1 MSQVQLGLFDT
12 PPNRKEVR
20 LAVTI
25 VAVLV
30 AAFFC
35 ILPVRDAQLGEVTA
49 FIPVVDGIMLL
60 GELITATLLFAQAA
74 VFRSRAL
81 IALGTGYVF
90 AALLLI
96 PHALTF
102 PGAFAPAGLLGAGVN
117 TTAWVAVARRLGF
130 PIAVL
135 TYVSLKSSE
144 SRTGPERSV
153 AGMFSPAI
161 AAAVVAAV
169 AISVLAT
176 AGHDLLPG
184 YFVNRSALNYRAAL
198 LYQSATAF
206 SFIIAGVVLFLKR
219 TSVLDLWLLVAVASW
234 IIETLLVI
242 VLTARFTAGFYALYG
257 LILFSHLFVMM
268 ALLAESNRLY
278 ARLALFTAL
287 RNEERDARLMS
298 IEAVAAA
305 ISHEVGQPVS
315 AANMSASAALNWLTR
330 RKPDVQMAI
339 ASLHAAIDSGHRAF
353 DVIRS
358 IRSMFGRGAG
368 PATDFDV
375 NELVTETAALL
386 KEEFVTK
393 KIGLEFLP
401 DEGLPSITADRVL
414 LQRVLLNLFT
424 NAAESIE
431 ASKHKSRQIRV
442 SSKPLNS
449 DSLMV
454 EISDSGAGISADDLP
469 HIFDAFVTTKPTGT
483 GLGLSLCRTIIE
495 EHGGKLWAS
504 QSNNRHGATFHLQLP
519 CNSPE
524 S

>member
-12 PPNRKEVR
+12 PPNRKELR
-20 LAVTI
+20 LGFAIVGVVI
-25 VAVLV
+25 VALVCVLP
-30 AAFFC
+30 F
-35 ILPVRDAQLGEVTA
+35 RDIRLNEVTA
-49 FIPVVDGIMLL
+49 FVPVVDAMMLL
-60 GELITATLLFAQAA
+60 GELITATLLYAQSII
-74 VFRSRAL
+74 FRSRAL
-81 IALGTGYVF
+81 AVLASGYVF
-90 AALLLI
+90 TAFLLV
-96 PHALTF
+96 PHALSF
-102 PGAFAPAGLLGAGVN
+102 PGAFAPDGLLGAGLN
-117 TTAWVAVARRLGF
+117 STAWIAFARRFGFPVAVALYALLKPLDSTLQFRSN
-130 PIAVL
+130 PKTIA
-135 TYVSLKSSE
+135 
-144 SRTGPERSV
+144 
-153 AGMFSPAI
+153 AGATTAMG
-161 AAAVVAAV
+161 AAAVAT
-169 AISVLAT
+169 VLT
-176 AGHDLLPG
+176 TVGHGLLPP
-184 YFVNRSALNYRAAL
+184 YYVNRTDLIYGQALIYQSAMLAAFLAAAAL
-198 LYQSATAF
+198 LF
-206 SFIIAGVVLFLKR
+206 KKR
-219 TSVLDLWLLVAVASW
+219 SSVLDLWLLVALTGWV
-234 IIETLLVI
+234 IET
-242 VLTARFTAGFYALYG
+242 VLTLTLHARFTVGWY
-257 LILFSHLFVMM
+257 SLFVLMLFTHLVVM
-268 ALLAESNRLY
+268 LALLAESSRVY
-278 ARLALFTAL
+278 ARLAVAAAL
-287 RNEERDARLMS
+287 RQEERDARLMS
-298 IEAVAAA
+298 MESVAAA

-339 ASLHAAIDSGHRAF
+339 ASLNAAIDSGHRAF

-431 ASKHKSRQIRV
+431 AAKRKSRQIRV

-449 DSLMV
+449 ENLLV
-454 EISDSGAGISADDLP
+454 EISDSGAGISGDDLP

-504 QSNNRHGATFHLQLP
+504 QNDNRHGATFHLQLP
-519 CNSPE
+519 CNSLE